1 MPSQAQ
7 AAAEEAAAS
16 SAEHLEELR
25 LRMDARQRWLEGEEA
40 ALAAKVAEATAPAAA
55 ERDRHL
61 SATAALRQE
70 VEHLR

>member
-1 MPSQAQ
+1 MQAQ

-16 SAEHLEELR
+16 SAEHLEELH
-25 LRMDARQRWLEGEEA
+25 LRVDARQRWLEGEEV
-40 ALAAKVAEATAPAAA
+40 ALAAKVTEATAPAAA

-61 SATAALRQE
+61 SAAAALRQE